1 MAAPLEGILHKL
13 LVPNSSVIQE
23 GTRELKQ
30 ALKDP
35 NIVPGL
41 FAVLTSS
48 NNPQIRQLSAVLL
61 RRRVVKQWTKLP
73 PDVGHNLKQISLQV
87 LLRETDKSVCNAVA
101 QLVGAIAKHELTSRN
116 GWPDLMQFLQQQSRS
131 PESQHKEVGALV
143 LSCVSGSA
151 AEHLRPYLRVL
162 CNLFNTMLQN
172 RESQLVPYYAI
183 KAMTSLVQHLGTDDI
198 PQFRPLIP
206 QVLVV
211 IRLLLGS
218 DEDQGCQAMEL
229 FDELVECEVSIIVP
243 HLKAVV
249 EFCCEVASNGNLG
262 NNARVKALSF
272 ISWLTSLKKKA
283 ILKYKL
289 VNPVLK
295 VLFPIMCT
303 PPEEEEDDEDEDDC
317 GEDAEASTPSS
328 FAAQV
333 IDTMALHLPPDKLLP
348 PLMQLAQPALSSTN
362 PYERK
367 AGLLSIAVLAEGCA
381 DFIRNKHLQPLLECI
396 CTGIQDTQQVV
407 RNAALFCLGQF
418 AEHLQP
424 DISKYHAQLLPLLF
438 DYLSQASA
446 AAEQSPKGVTRI
458 YYALE
463 MFCENLSSEDLL
475 PYLPTLMERL
485 LVTLKTST
493 NVHIKELA
501 ISAIGATSNA
511 AEKHMLPFFQPI
523 MEHLRVYLTT
533 AQSGD
538 ALTLQI
544 QAIDTLGVLARTLGR
559 ENFLPLAEECLQ
571 LGLKLIE
578 EVNDPD
584 LRRCTY
590 GLFASLSHVLGVE
603 MSPYLETIT
612 KLMVDSLLST
622 EGIVAHYNE
631 EDSGVLSLFDDDDDE
646 ASEEDIEG
654 SNHHDNSEEDE
665 DIQGYSVENSY
676 MEEKED
682 ACNSLGEIATNTGV
696 AFMPHLDT
704 CFGEMIKLIDY
715 PAVNVRKAAITSSG
729 HMCCS
734 LRKVIQLTNPQE
746 SAALAK
752 AVDQT
757 VPHFIHIVNTETDRT
772 VVMATLETLNE
783 MLGTLQGTMV
793 NEQGNLSGISS
804 AIRNVLQRKTA
815 CQDQDD
821 DDDDDDDGD
830 QAEYDAMLIEYAGDL
845 IPSLARAL
853 GGQAFAPYFAGTLPL
868 LLSRTKKSCSAAEKS
883 FSVGTLSESVVG
895 MGDAAQPFLPHL
907 LPVFLRMVRDDDEE
921 VRSNAVFGL
930 GVLAQNCG
938 EAAYQHFA
946 NILQALSSVMGQETN
961 RRVVDNVCAA
971 VCRLIVTNHSLV
983 PLEEVIPMLLKFLPL
998 QDDLAEND
1006 TVYGCILQLYQ
1017 AAHPTI
1023 MENLPSFLTMFAQIL
1038 HQLTEY
1044 ATSCV
1049 VQIISS
1055 TRQNQPDVYTAV
1067 LVSLPE
1073 PLATTFNMAAVSS
1086 VTQTDTPVGAIESDP
1101 TQALTNPEPA
1111 SKDLSKLDKNNSCAQ
1126 PAKEVAAA
1134 STEEV
1139 EEASREEVQ
1148 EVSNEEVEDAFE
1160 EMKTETGDGGD
1171 KAEDVEY
1178 SIIEGSSQRQRPK
1191 LVDSRGFA
1199 YTLYNRNKDGSTTWR
1214 CTLRNRNA
1222 FCGTIVRQAGD
1233 QFRLGKKDHL
1243 HPGTP
1248 GQLAMANVVAQVRT
1262 AATDHLFEPASSI
1275 INNILIK
1282 NKADASVVLL
1292 PKTRSLIRRACRVR
1306 EKQYPQHPTDLAFV
1320 LEQDAI
1326 QKDFLLKDV
1335 QVRNRRHLIFS
1346 TPNQQV
1352 LLARSTRWYMDA
1364 TSKLVK
1370 PPFTQLLGIHCF
1382 VKKKQ
1387 VIKQVPLTY
1396 ILMTGKK
1403 KRDYKLVLKALKKRL
1418 PKEICLREIVA
1429 DFEAPLWGA
1438 LESVYPEITLK
1449 GCCFR
1454 WKQAIWRKM
1463 QDLGLQPAYKDKG
1476 EIYKLL
1482 QYVLGLPYLPAEIIP
1497 AMLTSMRDMADKELE
1512 MLQKLFDYVSST
1524 WIESNQ
1530 WPPEAWSCYRQCLRT
1545 TTDCDGWHQRLKLTA
1560 RKSRVSLY
1568 HLIELLYTEA
1578 SNVDIRTELVSDKK
1592 LQRYQRKV
1600 YENTQGKIFTYWKEF
1615 ESGERTAESLLQGC
1629 AYVQGNISVIKH

>member
-1 MAAPLEGILHKL
+1 MAAPLEEILHKL

-23 GTRELKQ
+23 GTRELKH

-48 NNPQIRQLSAVLL
+48 SNPQIRQLAAVLL

-73 PDVGHNLKQISLQV
+73 PDISHNLKQISLQV
-87 LLRETDKSVCNAVA
+87 LLQETDKSVCNAVA

-131 PESQHKEVGALV
+131 PECQHKEVGALV

-151 AEHLRPYLRVL
+151 AEHLRPYLRVI
-162 CNLFNTMLQN
+162 CNLFSTMLQH

-183 KAMTSLVQHLGTDDI
+183 RAMTSLVQHLGTDDI

-289 VNPVLK
+289 VNPSLK

-303 PPEEEEDDEDEDDC
+303 PPEEEEEDDDEDDC
-317 GEDAEASTPSS
+317 GEDAEANTPSS

-348 PLMQLAQPALSSTN
+348 PLMQLVQPALSSSN

-381 DFIRNKHLQPLLECI
+381 DFIRNKHLQSLLECI
-396 CTGIQDTQQVV
+396 CNGIQDSQQVV

-438 DYLSQASA
+438 DYLSQMSA
-446 AAEQSPKGVTRI
+446 AADQSPKGVTRI

-463 MFCENLSSEDLL
+463 MFCENLGSEDLL

-493 NVHIKELA
+493 NTHIKELA

-511 AEKHMLPFFQPI
+511 AEQHMLPFFQPI
-523 MEHLRVYLTT
+523 MEQLRVYLTT
-533 AQSGD
+533 VQSGD
-538 ALTLQI
+538 GLTLQI

-590 GLFASLSHVLGVE
+590 GLFASLSHVLGAD

-612 KLMVDSLLST
+612 KLMIDSLQST
-622 EGIVAHYNE
+622 EGIVAHYND
-631 EDSGVLSLFDDDDDE
+631 EDSGVLSLFEDDDDDAE
-646 ASEEDIEG
+646 EEDIEG
-654 SNHHDNSEEDE
+654 SNHHGNGEEDD

-682 ACNSLGEIATNTGV
+682 ACNSLGEISSNTGV
-696 AFMPHLDT
+696 AFLPHLDA
-704 CFGEMIKLIDY
+704 CFTEMIKLIDY

-734 LRKVIQLTNPQE
+734 LRKVIQLTDPQE
-746 SAALAK
+746 AAALAK

-783 MLGTLQGTMV
+783 MLGTLQGSMV
-793 NEQGNLSGISS
+793 SEQSNLSGISS

-830 QAEYDAMLIEYAGDL
+830 QAEYDAMLIENAGDL
-845 IPSLARAL
+845 IPSLARGL

-868 LLSRTKKSCSAAEKS
+868 LLSRAKKSCSSAEKS

-907 LPVFLRMVRDDDEE
+907 LPVFLRMAHDEDEE

-938 EAAYQHFA
+938 EVAYPHFS
-946 NILQALSSVMGQETN
+946 NILQALSSVMGKETN

-1017 AAHPTI
+1017 AAHPSI
-1023 MENLPSFLTMFAQIL
+1023 LQSLPSLLAMFPQIL

-1044 ATSCV
+1044 ASSCAM
-1049 VQIISS
+1049 QIISS
-1055 TRQNQPDVYTAV
+1055 VRQNQPDIYNSV
-1067 LVSLPE
+1067 LISLPE
-1073 PLATTFNMAAVSS
+1073 PLATKLNMAAVSPA
-1086 VTQTDTPVGAIESDP
+1086 TQQYDTSAADGIPSSNLSES
-1101 TQALTNPEPA
+1101 LTNPESSPRDNIYVA
-1111 SKDLSKLDKNNSCAQ
+1111 SAPDITVTDA
-1126 PAKEVAAA
+1126 
-1134 STEEV
+1134 EEV
-1139 EEASREEVQ
+1139 KESSSVKEEVTSDQ
-1148 EVSNEEVEDAFE
+1148 GEKEEVGY
-1160 EMKTETGDGGD
+1160 KI
-1171 KAEDVEY
+1171 VQ
-1178 SIIEGSSQRQRPK
+1178 GSSQRQRPK
-1191 LVDSRGFA
+1191 LLDSQGYA
-1199 YTLYNRNKDGSTTWR
+1199 YTQHSKNKDGSITWR
-1214 CTLRNRNA
+1214 CSIRNQKR
-1222 FCGTIVRQAGD
+1222 FCGAVIKQVGD
-1233 QFRLGKKDHL
+1233 TFHRGKKDHCHL
-1243 HPGTP
+1243 GSPD
-1248 GQLAMANVVAQVRT
+1248 QLTMATVVTEVKL
-1262 AATDHLFEPASSI
+1262 AASCHLFEPASHI
-1275 INNILIK
+1275 IDKVLAK
-1282 NKADASVVLL
+1282 NASNTLTPSL
-1292 PKTRSLIRRACRVR
+1292 CKRNLTRTANRARQ
-1306 EKQYPQHPTDLAFV
+1306 KQYPPHPTNLDFV
-1320 LEQDAI
+1320 FQHDAI
-1326 QKDFLLKDV
+1326 PKDFFRREVKI
-1335 QVRNRRHLIFS
+1335 RNKRHLVFS
-1346 TPNQQV
+1346 TTNQQF
-1352 LLARSTRWYMDA
+1352 LLARSESWYVDT

-1370 PPFTQLLGIHCF
+1370 PPFTQLFGIHCF
-1382 VKKKQ
+1382 VKKERA
-1387 VIKQVPLTY
+1387 IRQVPLLLS
-1396 ILMTGKK
+1396 IMTGNKK
-1403 KRDYKLVLKALKKRL
+1403 QDYSAVLKAVRQLL
-1418 PKEICLREIVA
+1418 PEEICLKEIFA
-1429 DFEAPLWGA
+1429 DFEVSLWEA
-1438 LESVYPEITLK
+1438 LASVFPDISLK
-1449 GCCFR
+1449 GCSFH
-1454 WKQAIWRKM
+1454 WRQIVWAKM
-1463 QDLGLQPAYKDKG
+1463 QELGLQPAYRAKG
-1476 EIYKLL
+1476 EVFKLL
-1482 QYVLGLPYLPAEIIP
+1482 QDVLGLSFLP
-1497 AMLTSMRDMADKELE
+1497 SELILIMFQSLRE
-1512 MLQKLFDYVSST
+1512 KAGTPTLDKLFDYMATT
-1524 WIESNQ
+1524 WMDSKL
-1530 WPPEAWSCYRQCLRT
+1530 WTPATWSCYRQSLRLPA
-1545 TTDCDGWHQRLKLTA
+1545 DCEGWHQRLKSNVHMA
-1560 RKSRVSLY
+1560 RVSLY
-1568 HLIELLYTEA
+1568 PLIELLHVESRY
-1578 SNVDIRTELVSDKK
+1578 VDVRTQLVSEKK
-1592 LQRYQRKV
+1592 LRRYQRKSSGIA
-1600 YENTQGKIFTYWKEF
+1600 EGRIFDYWREF
-1615 ESGERTAESLLQGC
+1615 EDGERTAEALLQAC
-1629 AYVQGNISVIKH
+1629 AYVQGNMFIKHE